1 MKRRRTLPKHA
12 RGRRPR
18 IVFVEPAEAQLRTL
32 TTAQAAR
39 LDEALGVIAAD
50 PGAVKPHA
58 TAPALHDYQ
67 HEGLRV
73 VFYATALGSILI
85 VTYVEV
91 D

>member
-1 MKRRRTLPKHA
+1 MPKHA

-18 IVFVEPAEAQLRTL
+18 IVFVEPAETQLRTL

-39 LDEALGVIAAD
+39 LDTALGVIGAD
-50 PGAVKPHA
+50 PGAVKEHA

-67 HEGLRV
+67 QDGIRV

-85 VTYVEV
+85 VTYLEV